1 MVQRNGNMLDIK
13 GELMLVEGD
22 HIVMDT
28 QKLIAGANLIDI

>member
-13 GELMLVEGD
+13 GELTLVEGD

-28 QKLIAGANLIDI
+28 QKRIANANLIDI